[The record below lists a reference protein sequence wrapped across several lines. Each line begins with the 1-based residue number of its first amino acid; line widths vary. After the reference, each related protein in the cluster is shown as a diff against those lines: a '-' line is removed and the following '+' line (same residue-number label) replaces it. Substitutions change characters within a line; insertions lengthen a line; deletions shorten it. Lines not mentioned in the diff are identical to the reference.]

1 MYALATLTRKFA
13 EIERLPAFRNV
24 REQHIHEGVLA
35 VERRTTPILQ
45 RDNLFDRREVT
56 LAERVVLLAKK
67 TLPLAIASRL
77 GPIGH
82 DAPTDETYHLLIPIP
97 TVKHQSTSVVRAI
110 IDGKLGELHNPY
122 PSVGSRSFR
131 FECGRFFNSASVF
144 LESTLQ
150 APPSLSHRAMAAM
163 CWLASV

>member
-1 MYALATLTRKFA
+1 M
-13 EIERLPAFRNV
+13 
-24 REQHIHEGVLA
+24 LA
-35 VERRTTPILQ
+35 VERRATPILQ

-67 TLPLAIASRL
+67 TLLLAIASRL

-82 DAPTDETYHLLIPIP
+82 DTPTDETYHLLIPIP
-97 TVKHQSTSVVRAI
+97 TVKHQSISVVRAV
-110 IDGKLGELHNPY
+110 IDGKLSELHNLY
-122 PSVGSRSFR
+122 PCVGSRSFP
-131 FECGRFFNSASVF
+131 FERGRFFNSASVF

-150 APPSLSHRAMAAM
+150 APPSLSHRAMAAI